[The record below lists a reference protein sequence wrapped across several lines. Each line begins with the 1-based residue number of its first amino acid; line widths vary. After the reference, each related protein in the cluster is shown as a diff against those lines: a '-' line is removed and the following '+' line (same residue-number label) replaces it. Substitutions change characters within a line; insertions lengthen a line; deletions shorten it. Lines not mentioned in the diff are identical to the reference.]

1 MPAPKG
7 EGSEVVLIMFW
18 VGTSIKAWM
27 DKFISVGIVRAPNGE
42 GSELVLIMFCVGT
55 SIKAYSQARVGVG
68 VGVGVELG
76 EGKFNQNLPRYNSSF
91 TCIL

>member
-42 GSELVLIMFCVGT
+42 GSELVLIMFWVGT
-55 SIKAYSQARVGVG
+55 SIKAYIQAR